1 MKQPMKTE
9 YQQEALNRA
18 RGNNSMLNY
27 QTIIAG
33 FMAKGIPPSE
43 IIPRENVLTYNA
55 WQAINRQVRKGE
67 KGVKVVSWIKTI
79 DKNGLEVMRPTSA
92 TVFHLSQTEIKR

>member
-1 MKQPMKTE
+1 MKSE
-9 YQQEALNRA
+9 YQQEALQRA

-27 QTIIAG
+27 ETIIRG
-33 FMAKGIPPSE
+33 FMAKGIPSSA
-43 IIPRENVLTYNA
+43 IIPRENVLTYGA

-79 DKNGLEVMRPTSA
+79 DKNGLEEMRPTSA
-92 TVFHLSQTEIKR
+92 TVFHLSQTEVKK

>member
-1 MKQPMKTE
+1 MKTE
-9 YQQEALNRA
+9 HQIEALERA
-18 RGNNSMLNY
+18 RSGNSALNY
-27 QTIIAG
+27 QAILSG
-33 FMAKGIPPSE
+33 FMAKGIPSSE

-67 KGVKVVSWIKTI
+67 KGVKVVSWIRTT

-92 TVFHLSQTEIKR
+92 TVFHLSQTEAK

>member
-1 MKQPMKTE
+1 MKIE

-27 QTIIAG
+27 ETIIRG
-33 FMAKGIPPSE
+33 FIAKGIPSSA
-43 IIPRENVLTYNA
+43 IIPRENVLTYGA

-67 KGVKVVSWIKTI
+67 KGVKVVSWIKTT
-79 DKNGLEVMRPTSA
+79 DKNGIESTRQTSA
-92 TVFHLSQTEIKR
+92 TVFHVSQTEIKE